1 MKASRPLVLVAA
13 SLLTGGVN
21 ATSLKLRDSPFV
33 WMRATLSE
41 QAAGMLLEGSIRRT
55 APRTVR
61 SLRGH
66 VHLYL
71 DDIDGREFANFAV
84 PYRPAVL
91 SLGGRASHFSVLVPA
106 QDRPVAGGRLEHH
119 LTAGD

>member
-1 MKASRPLVLVAA
+1 M
-13 SLLTGGVN
+13 
-21 ATSLKLRDSPFV
+21 
-33 WMRATLSE
+33 
-41 QAAGMLLEGSIRRT
+41 GSDILRT

-61 SLRGH
+61 SLWGH

-91 SLGGRASHFSVLVPA
+91 SLGARAPHFSVLLPA
-106 QDRPVAGGRLEHH
+106 QDWPVAGGRLEHH